1 MKSGELFDKRKFP
14 QLTGDAEKDIES
26 LRRWAFEITDA
37 FEQEIIKLSDKL
49 SELSEKQTQSETAET
64 A

>member
-14 QLTGDAEKDIES
+14 QLTGDAEKDVES

-37 FEQEIIKLSDKL
+37 FEQEIIRLSDKL
-49 SELSEKQTQSETAET
+49 SELSAKLSDTAET
-64 A
+64 AE